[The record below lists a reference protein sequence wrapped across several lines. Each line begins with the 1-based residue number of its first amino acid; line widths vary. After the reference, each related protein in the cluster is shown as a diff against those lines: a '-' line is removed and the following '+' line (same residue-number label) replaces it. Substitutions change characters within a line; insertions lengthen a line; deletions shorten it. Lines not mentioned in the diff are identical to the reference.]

1 MVQKIRPKLQPFLSI
16 DLVRFLSL
24 ILLELSGPLFCRTP
38 FVFSCSLLLSRS
50 AISYFEEGSSNVFWM
65 GTKQAKKLGNA
76 LDRARVHSELA
87 CPTEWPGAL
96 FLRLWIDSGAL
107 SVCFFYKLYI

>member
-1 MVQKIRPKLQPFLSI
+1 M
-16 DLVRFLSL
+16 
-24 ILLELSGPLFCRTP
+24 C
-38 FVFSCSLLLSRS
+38 
-50 AISYFEEGSSNVFWM
+50 YWM
-65 GTKQAKKLGNA
+65 GTKQAKKLGNV

-107 SVCFFYKLYI
+107 SVCFFYKLYILTIALRFGEAAKKCH